1 MEEKALTVLFI
12 DDNKD
17 FLALTEEEL
26 ESAYYNIKTV
36 LVTMMS
42 ESLLDQIRQCKPDL
56 IFLDVMFSRKFSNSL
71 ASEMRHDA
79 QLKAVPMYL
88 MSFLDIDEIM
98 AIANKEEVNGAFMKP
113 IKREDI
119 QALLKKHFNIEIEL
133 EED

>member
-1 MEEKALTVLFI
+1 MEERSLTVLFI

-17 FLALTEEEL
+17 FLTLTEEEL
-26 ESAYYNIKTV
+26 ESAYYEIKTV
-36 LVTMMS
+36 LVSGMS
-42 ESLLDQIRQCKPDL
+42 ENLIDQIKQCEPDL

-71 ASEMRHDA
+71 ASEMRADNRL
-79 QLKAVPMYL
+79 QNVPIYL

-119 QALLKKHFNIEIEL
+119 QGLFKKHFNVEMEL
-133 EED
+133 DED